1 MHYSGE
7 IAEQRIGCFVISQ
20 SVMDVFNLFEKRNG
34 FEFGVYWIEKRW
46 LRCFSRNQWKI
57 RFFNVYKLLN

>member
-34 FEFGVYWIEKRW
+34 FEFGVYWIEKDGYVVFREING
-46 LRCFSRNQWKI
+46 R
-57 RFFNVYKLLN
+57 